1 MTPRIVL
8 AFRAVYTVLV
18 LNFFIPAISYIVMP
32 QTTYQTIDQVNRL
45 LGGGPY
51 PVVESG
57 HLWHMLGTGNVFT
70 LAFMCALLLVD
81 LKRFYPVLPA
91 LMFLKG
97 FSAIYALCLGAAHG
111 VPMFFAVFA
120 LDGLSTLAM
129 WFFATRAHRA
139 LYGAAVTAGERSFT
153 AAAAA

>member
-1 MTPRIVL
+1 M
-8 AFRAVYTVLV
+8 LV
-18 LNFFIPAISYIVMP
+18 LNFFIPAVSYIVAP
-32 QTTYQTIDQVNRL
+32 QLTYQTLDQVNRL
-45 LGGGPY
+45 LGGGAY
-51 PVVESG
+51 PAVESG

-97 FSAIYALCLGAAHG
+97 FSAIYALFIAASHQ
-111 VPMFFAVFA
+111 VPMFYGVFA

-139 LYGAAVTAGERSFT
+139 LFSGGVSERRQPLTASL
-153 AAAAA
+153 A